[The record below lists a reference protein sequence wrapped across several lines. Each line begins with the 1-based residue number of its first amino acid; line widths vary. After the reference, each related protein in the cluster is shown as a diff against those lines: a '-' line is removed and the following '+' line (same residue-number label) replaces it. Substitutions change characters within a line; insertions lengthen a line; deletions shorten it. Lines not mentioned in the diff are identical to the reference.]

1 MNQYDYEQA
10 NGTKQEDAQQK
21 RQQRTQMLKWTSP
34 ASKDTEKFLH
44 NTRKNPTTGKYHE
57 LKMTDYG
64 AK

>member
-34 ASKDTEKFLH
+34 ASKDTEQFLH
-44 NTRKNPTTGKYHE
+44 NTRKILSLENI
-57 LKMTDYG
+57 MN
-64 AK
+64 